1 VFEQQRVNDE
11 VWLPKREFTRGS
23 GRLGLIKKIQ
33 MEEELTWN
41 NYHKFEAE
49 SKIIPEV
56 TK

>member
-1 VFEQQRVNDE
+1 
-11 VWLPKREFTRGS
+11 
-23 GRLGLIKKIQ
+23 

-49 SKIIPEV
+49 SKIVLEV